1 MKPLSMLVSMQLALQ
16 LRKHRTYMFS
26 YTDILLYNVIHLR
39 YSETQL
45 VWRMLQEVTM
55 ADLIFG
61 LSILSLNNNSLCYYN
76 LQRRPS
82 HWFLNYEK

>member
-61 LSILSLNNNSLCYYN
+61 LS
-76 LQRRPS
+76 
-82 HWFLNYEK
+82 